1 MKRVLIVDD
10 IEGWREFN
18 SKIVLELLG
27 NETEIVKA
35 SSAEEAYTRILESNA
50 NPFDII
56 ITDLQMENNYEP
68 QYAGEWLVEQIQN
81 LKNYCTT
88 KVIIISSA
96 YNIRYIAEQLN
107 VEAIPKPT
115 ALKCLS
121 AYKEA
126 LGIFES

>member
-18 SKIVLELLG
+18 SKIILELLG
-27 NETEIVKA
+27 SDTEIVKA

-56 ITDLQMENNYEP
+56 ITDLQMENKYEP
-68 QYAGEWLVEQIQN
+68 KYAGEWLIEQIKN
-81 LKNYCTT
+81 LKNYCGT
-88 KVIIISSA
+88 KIVIISSA
-96 YNIRYIAEQLN
+96 YNIRYIAEQFSA
-107 VEAIPKPT
+107 EALPKPT

-121 AYKEA
+121 AYKEV
-126 LGIFES
+126 LGIFE